1 MTGSERMVVGVESAA
16 SAAWAQTRS
25 VKMAAAAFRFM
36 VLSLCRC
43 RIVLLALA
51 LTAWSASAFPEPPKS
66 RSQALAA
73 LASAQT
79 TDRLEAIVWLANY
92 GRMTDAPLL
101 DERLRDESGLV
112 RDYAE
117 QALWALWSRSGDAA
131 LDALMARGV
140 AEMQAQAYAAAIAT
154 FGAGV
159 KR

>member
-1 MTGSERMVVGVESAA
+1 MVLGVESAA

-25 VKMAAAAFRFM
+25 DKMAAAAFRFM
-36 VLSLCRC
+36 VLSLCRY

-73 LASAQT
+73 LASAET

-101 DERLRDESGLV
+101 DGRLRDQSGLV
-112 RDYAE
+112 RDYA
-117 QALWALWSRSGDAA
+117 
-131 LDALMARGV
+131 
-140 AEMQAQAYAAAIAT
+140 
-154 FGAGV
+154 
-159 KR
+159 